1 MTTPSNLGPFI
12 MLALLVVPW
21 VLVLYNYGKSKKL
34 NKELEQFAGITD
46 ARVEAE
52 NIIKKAEAIFQ
63 DAKLKGE
70 DAYKLKQS
78 AIEEGRTVAYD
89 IIAAARKSVQ
99 DALDKEAQ
107 AKAKA
112 DLYEKTAKAM
122 KNVIDGYGNEYIM
135 PSHSLLDDL
144 AETYGYTQA
153 GEDLK
158 EIRKKLKDMIKQNLA
173 GVCDYVDAG
182 RDAKAVNFVVDA
194 FNGKADSIL
203 ARAKTDNFGKLKQE
217 LIDAYSLVNFNGQA
231 FRNARITE
239 EYFAARS
246 EELRLACVMNGIR
259 QKDIEEQRRIKEQ
272 MREEEKARREI
283 ERAMRDAAKQEEL
296 LQKAMEKARAQLE
309 VASIEQRAAY
319 EAQIAELEQK
329 WHEAEERNKRA
340 MSMAQQTKSGHV
352 YIISNEGSFGKDV
365 YKIGMTRRLE
375 PLDRI
380 KELGSASVPFA
391 FDVHAMIWSEDAP
404 ALETRLHKKFILAQ
418 VNKVNYRKEYF
429 RIPLSE
435 IRAELEKENIEVK
448 WTMTAEASEYHETL
462 AIEKSI
468 AEDAQARE
476 AWLNRQLE
484 LESVHNSLAVN
495 IGSEMLDE
503 NFD

>member
-1 MTTPSNLGPFI
+1 MGPFI